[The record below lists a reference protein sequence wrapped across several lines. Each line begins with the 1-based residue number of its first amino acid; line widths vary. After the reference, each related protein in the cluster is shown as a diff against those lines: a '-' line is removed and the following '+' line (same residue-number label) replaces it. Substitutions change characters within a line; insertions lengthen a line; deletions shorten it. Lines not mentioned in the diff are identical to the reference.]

1 MADRTY
7 TDLELERFI
16 AGDLP
21 AARAA
26 ELEAKAT
33 AADRTRLDELRAEHQ
48 AFLAEVDVA
57 AEVRA
62 IGKQLGK
69 LEPERKGRATWW
81 RWIWTGGALAAA
93 AAVLLVVVLRK
104 GTPTRG
110 DDDTGIKGGD
120 ITLVVHVASNG
131 ESRRLASGD
140 AVAPGARIR
149 FEVATPKKGFVAVV
163 GLDGAGVTTVYF
175 PYGGAQA
182 AAVEPDAG
190 GLLPG
195 AIALD
200 ATPGAERF
208 LALYSEQPF
217 ALDAVV
223 PSLRGGKPLPPGFAS
238 AEVVLQKQLP

>member
-1 MADRTY
+1 MAERTF
-7 TDLELERFI
+7 TDLELERFL

-26 ELEAKAT
+26 ELDAKAT

-48 AFLAEVDVA
+48 AFLAEVDVG

-62 IGKQLGK
+62 IGKKLGT
-69 LEPERKGRATWW
+69 LEPARKGRATWW

-93 AAVLLVVVLRK
+93 AAVLLVIVLRK
-104 GTPTRG
+104 GTTKI
-110 DDDTGIKGGD
+110 DEDTGIKGGD

-131 ESRRLASGD
+131 DSRRLASGD
-140 AVAPGARIR
+140 EVAPGARIR

-163 GLDGAGVTTVYF
+163 GVDGAGETTVYF
-175 PYGGAQA
+175 PYGGADA
-182 AAVEPDAG
+182 AAVDPHAG

-208 LALYSEQPF
+208 FALYSEEPF
-217 ALDAVV
+217 ALATVV
-223 PSLRGGKPLPPGFAS
+223 PALREGKPLPAGFAS

>member
-1 MADRTY
+1 MVDRSF

-33 AADRTRLDELRAEHQ
+33 AADRTRLDELRTEHQ

-62 IGKQLGK
+62 IGKKLGK

-104 GTPTRG
+104 GTTTR

-120 ITLVVHVASNG
+120 ITLVVHVASDG

-149 FEVATPKKGFVAVV
+149 FEVALPKKGFVAVV
-163 GLDGAGVTTVYF
+163 GVDGAGATTVYF

-182 AAVEPDAG
+182 AEVDPQAG

-200 ATPGAERF
+200 ASPGAERF
-208 LALYSEQPF
+208 YALYSEQPF
-217 ALDAVV
+217 ALETVV
-223 PSLRGGKPLPPGFAS
+223 PGLRSGKALPPGFAS